1 MSERRALD
9 VGDMPASEPARKE
22 WWRWMLAPAML
33 GAILGAIPTAIDF
46 YKAFDYDIGSS
57 QVQHAEE
64 HRQLWIKNFEC
75 AQSMTYQQVRTE
87 DGIQVQVG
95 ACSNGDV
102 LIEVQSPGTE
112 RVLEWIP
119 LNRIQLAST
128 VSNISLVS
136 TAFAA
141 IQSRPSAPAAEPKG
155 QRLAQASVMCQAR
168 QGNSKIIRIV
178 NENGKCFREEIEMM
192 KGKVVKRTPVDCG
205 AKCN

>member
-1 MSERRALD
+1 MIERRALD
-9 VGDMPASEPARKE
+9 VGDVPASEPARKE

-46 YKAFDYDIGSS
+46 YKAFDYDIGYGE
-57 QVQHAEE
+57 VKHAEQQ
-64 HRQLWIKNFEC
+64 RRLWIKNFEC
-75 AQSMTYQQVRTE
+75 AQSMTYQQVKTK

-102 LIEVQSPGTE
+102 LIEVQSPSAE

-128 VSNISLVS
+128 VSSISLVS
-136 TAFAA
+136 SAFAT
-141 IQSRPSAPAAEPKG
+141 IQSRPSAPAAQSNEH
-155 QRLAQASVMCQAR
+155 RFAQASVMCQVQ
-168 QGNSKIIRIV
+168 QGSSKIIRIV

-205 AKCN
+205 AKCS